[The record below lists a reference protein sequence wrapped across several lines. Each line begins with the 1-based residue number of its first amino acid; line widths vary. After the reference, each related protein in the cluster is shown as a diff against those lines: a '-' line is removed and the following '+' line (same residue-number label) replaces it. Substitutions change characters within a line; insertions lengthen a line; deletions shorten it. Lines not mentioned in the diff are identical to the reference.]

1 MVVDEFHSRSSA
13 EWFGGLEEN
22 AMPKFSPNSIPIE
35 WQLRALREGALVTA
49 LTGEGIATTRE
60 KVRRGLPVRDL
71 LEFDAFKAFT
81 SLETPI
87 ERLAQYAYE
96 VGDTFAY
103 GRLSKMILLKGH
115 TEELRGLRSV
125 LRDVQR
131 GLRDDTLTF

>member
-1 MVVDEFHSRSSA
+1 MSFSVKTRAEFL
-13 EWFGGLEEN
+13 GGPETGP
-22 AMPKFSPNSIPIE
+22 MPKFSPNAIPIE
-35 WQLRALREGALVTA
+35 WQLRALREGALVTT
-49 LTGEGIATTRE
+49 LIGEGISTTRE

-87 ERLAQYAYE
+87 ERLEQYAYE

-103 GRLSKMILLKGH
+103 GRLGKVILLKGH
-115 TEELRGLRSV
+115 TEELRGVRSM

-131 GLRDDTLTF
+131 GLRDDTLKF

>member
-1 MVVDEFHSRSSA
+1 MT
-13 EWFGGLEEN
+13 
-22 AMPKFSPNSIPIE
+22 KFSPNSIPIE
-35 WQLRALREGALVTA
+35 WQLRALREGSLVTA

-71 LEFDAFKAFT
+71 LEFEAFKAFT

-87 ERLAQYAYE
+87 ERLEQYAYE
-96 VGDTFAY
+96 VGDTFTY

-131 GLRDDTLTF
+131 GLRDDTLKF